1 MLEEMF
7 KMQKFL
13 NDETNGVEWLE
24 GKTNKGK
31 EINWMR
37 CFRLELA
44 EAIDQSTNWKHWKNT
59 VGVEQ
64 YSFIENSGATNF
76 KVEIADG
83 WHFIMSEIIA
93 RGWEDYF
100 NSDKLFDGI
109 KIEKISNKELIE
121 LTEEVNFLSF
131 TYERRIKL
139 IKNIV
144 KYNPSYRDYKNDIGL
159 IDMIDLVEKFVI
171 LTLSVMSLKEL
182 YELYIVKNGLNF
194 FRQENGYKDG
204 TYIKEWGKD
213 KVEDNVFVTNYF
225 KENDEK
231 VVTFEELY
239 EYLDNTYKSENKIK

>member
-44 EAIDQSTNWKHWKNT
+44 EAIDQSTNWKHWKNI

-76 KVEIADG
+76 KVEIADA

-109 KIEKISNKELIE
+109 KIEKISKKYCRHHL
-121 LTEEVNFLSF
+121 
-131 TYERRIKL
+131 RR
-139 IKNIV
+139 
-144 KYNPSYRDYKNDIGL
+144 
-159 IDMIDLVEKFVI
+159 MF
-171 LTLSVMSLKEL
+171 
-182 YELYIVKNGLNF
+182 
-194 FRQENGYKDG
+194 
-204 TYIKEWGKD
+204 
-213 KVEDNVFVTNYF
+213 
-225 KENDEK
+225 
-231 VVTFEELY
+231 
-239 EYLDNTYKSENKIK
+239 YLAKPPTINSPFMV

>member
-1 MLEEMF
+1 MLKEMF

-59 VGVEQ
+59 IGVEQ

-76 KVEIADG
+76 KVEIADA

-159 IDMIDLVEKFVI
+159 IDMLDLVEKFVI

-204 TYIKEWGKD
+204 TYIKEWGPEKI
-213 KVEDNVFVTNYF
+213 EDNVFLDKYLKDGNEIKLSSIKDYLL
-225 KENDEK
+225 KE
-231 VVTFEELY
+231 
-239 EYLDNTYKSENKIK
+239 YKRLNNL